1 MISKRNMVDFDGFQG
16 SISSDGIYEFP
27 SLHHLDSHNKHR
39 IWSIFIRIIKKDG
52 QSHEINWDIKKDK
65 QLKISPDYFKTG
77 SEYVS
82 LPSDAIAEAWI
93 ETGITDGKIT
103 RSSPTYFEN
112 NAFEGQKNQR
122 NAFQQALIYSRSQYL
137 KRVNKGGQVMGDFQS
152 NNVEDKKASEKEDKK
167 ASKKVVKK
175 ITKKS
180 KDKSDDNERSND
192 LSTYN
197 ERSND
202 LSTYNERS
210 NALDMYFPMLAKAYK
225 DGKKHLKFPLYIQ
238 PKLDG
243 MRCLSFIKDNH
254 KNYSDVVIYSR
265 TKKPFG
271 NIDYIK
277 KLLYPYLV
285 MFYDKKEKQSIY
297 LDGEL
302 YLHGKKLQDIS
313 GQNRKEF
320 EDEKDQN
327 KNQYHIYD
335 CFYPKNLDQEYKD
348 RKELLS
354 SVFTAI
360 KKDNNPSVLQYIK
373 PVETLLVQDEKESV
387 KVFNR
392 FILEKYEGAILRN
405 THGLYLANK
414 DKTGAFMRSNNLVK
428 MKKKFTDEFEIIG
441 FTEGRGKDKGAII
454 WICKTKKNVEFN
466 VTPKDM
472 TYEERYKLYDVCKK
486 DFTPYLGKPLTVE
499 YEDLSKLK
507 VPQRA
512 KALVIRDYE

>member
-16 SISSDGIYEFP
+16 SISGNGIYEFP
-27 SLHHLDSHNKHR
+27 SLHHLDSNNKHR
-39 IWSIFIRIIKKDG
+39 IWSIFIRIISKDG

-65 QLKISPDYFKTG
+65 QLKISLDYLKTG
-77 SEYVS
+77 SDYVS
-82 LPSDAIAEAWI
+82 LPSDAIAEAWV
-93 ETGITDGKIT
+93 ETGIIDGKIT
-103 RSSPTYFEN
+103 RSAPTYFEN

-122 NAFQQALIYSRSQYL
+122 NAFQQAMIYSRSQYL
-137 KRVNKGGQVMGDFQS
+137 KRVNKGGKTIEEFKGKASIEKESID
-152 NNVEDKKASEKEDKK
+152 NPDKKNIKK
-167 ASKKVVKK
+167 K
-175 ITKKS
+175 TKS
-180 KDKSDDNERSND
+180 IHT
-192 LSTYN
+192 ST
-197 ERSND
+197 S
-202 LSTYNERS
+202 L
-210 NALDMYFPMLAKAYK
+210 MYFPMLAKAYK

-243 MRCLSFIKDNH
+243 MRCLSFIKDNY
-254 KNYSDVVIYSR
+254 KDYSDVVIYSR
-265 TKKPFG
+265 TKKEFG
-271 NIDYIK
+271 NIEYIK
-277 KLLYPYLV
+277 KLLYPYLA
-285 MFYDKKEKQSIY
+285 MFYDKKEEQSIY

-313 GQNRKEF
+313 GQNRREF

-335 CFYPKNLDQEYKD
+335 CFYPKNLNQEYKD
-348 RKELLS
+348 RKELLA
-354 SVFTAI
+354 SVFSSI
-360 KKDNNPSVLQYIK
+360 KKDNNTLALEYIK

-392 FILEKYEGAILRN
+392 FISEKYEGAILRN
-405 THGLYLANK
+405 AKGLYLANK
-414 DKTGAFMRSNNLVK
+414 DKTGAFMRSNDLVK
-428 MKKKFTDEFEIIG
+428 MKKKFTDEFTIVG

-454 WICKTKKNVEFN
+454 WVCKTKKNVEFN
-466 VTPKDM
+466 VAPKDM
-472 TYEERYKLYDVCKK
+472 TYEERYKLYDLCKK

>member
-16 SISSDGIYEFP
+16 SISSNGIYEFP

-77 SEYVS
+77 SDYVS
-82 LPSDAIAEAWI
+82 LPSDAIAEAWV

-152 NNVEDKKASEKEDKK
+152 NNVEDKKESEKEDKK
-167 ASKKVVKK
+167 ENRKAVKK
-175 ITKKS
+175 STKKS
-180 KDKSDDNERSND
+180 KDKSDDKSDDNEPVTND
-192 LSTYN
+192 RSTYK
-197 ERSND
+197 EPVSNIF
-202 LSTYNERS
+202 
-210 NALDMYFPMLAKAYK
+210 DMYFPMLAKAYK

-348 RKELLS
+348 RKELLALIFS
-354 SVFTAI
+354 AI

-392 FILEKYEGAILRN
+392 FISEKYEGAILRN

>member
-16 SISSDGIYEFP
+16 SISGNGIYEFP
-27 SLHHLDSHNKHR
+27 SLHHIDSNNRHR
-39 IWSIFIRIIKKDG
+39 IWSIFIRIISKDG

-65 QLKISPDYFKTG
+65 QLKISKDYFKTG
-77 SEYVS
+77 SDYVN
-82 LPSDAIAEAWI
+82 LPSDAIVEAWV
-93 ETGITDGKIT
+93 ETGIIDGKIT
-103 RSSPTYFEN
+103 RSAPTYFEN

-122 NAFQQALIYSRSQYL
+122 NAFQQAMIYSRSQYL
-137 KRVNKGGQVMGDFQS
+137 KRVNKGGQTMNEFQGKAS
-152 NNVEDKKASEKEDKK
+152 IDKPDKKT
-167 ASKKVVKK
+167 SKK
-175 ITKKS
+175 TK
-180 KDKSDDNERSND
+180 SND
-192 LSTYN
+192 ITV
-197 ERSND
+197 
-202 LSTYNERS
+202 
-210 NALDMYFPMLAKAYK
+210 MYFPMLAKAYK

-254 KNYSDVVIYSR
+254 KDYSDVVIYSR
-265 TKKPFG
+265 TKKEFG
-271 NIDYIK
+271 NIEYIK
-277 KLLYPYLV
+277 KLLYPYLA
-285 MFYDKKEKQSIY
+285 MFYDKKELQSIY

-360 KKDNNPSVLQYIK
+360 KKDNNHSVLEYIK

-392 FILEKYEGAILRN
+392 FISEKYEGAILRN
-405 THGLYLANK
+405 TKGLYLANK
-414 DKTGAFMRSNNLVK
+414 DKTGAFMRSNDLVK
-428 MKKKFTDEFEIIG
+428 MKKKFTDEFTIVG

-472 TYEERYKLYDVCKK
+472 TYEERYKLYDLCKK

>member
-16 SISSDGIYEFP
+16 SISSDGIYGFP
-27 SLHHLDSHNKHR
+27 SLHHTDSNNKHR
-39 IWSIFIRIIKKDG
+39 IWSIFIRIISKDG

-65 QLKISPDYFKTG
+65 QLKISPNYFKTG
-77 SEYVS
+77 SDYVN
-82 LPSDAIAEAWI
+82 LPSDAIVEAWV
-93 ETGITDGKIT
+93 ETGIIDGKIT
-103 RSSPTYFEN
+103 RSAPTYFEN

-122 NAFQQALIYSRSQYL
+122 NAFQQAMIYSRSQYL
-137 KRVNKGGQVMGDFQS
+137 KRVNKGGQTMNEFQGKISIDNTSADDKNLNDVES
-152 NNVEDKKASEKEDKK
+152 NKKS
-167 ASKKVVKK
+167 SKKK
-175 ITKKS
+175 T
-180 KDKSDDNERSND
+180 KSDYTSVNV
-192 LSTYN
+192 ST
-197 ERSND
+197 
-202 LSTYNERS
+202 L
-210 NALDMYFPMLAKAYK
+210 MYFPMLAKAYK

-243 MRCLSFIKDNH
+243 MRCLSFIKDGH
-254 KNYSDVVIYSR
+254 KDYSDVVIYSR
-265 TKKPFG
+265 TKKEFG
-271 NIDYIK
+271 NIEYIK

-360 KKDNNPSVLQYIK
+360 KKDNNSSVLEYIK

-392 FILEKYEGAILRN
+392 FISEKYEGAILRN
-405 THGLYLANK
+405 TKGLYLANK
-414 DKTGAFMRSNNLVK
+414 DKTGAFMRSNDLVK
-428 MKKKFTDEFEIIG
+428 MKKKFTDEFTIVG

-454 WICKTKKNVEFN
+454 WVCKTKKNVEFN

-472 TYEERYKLYDVCKK
+472 TYEERYKLYDLCKK

>member
-1 MISKRNMVDFDGFQG
+1 MISKRNMVDFDDFQG
-16 SISSDGIYEFP
+16 SISGNGIYEFP
-27 SLHHLDSHNKHR
+27 SLHHTDSNNRHR
-39 IWSIFIRIIKKDG
+39 IWSIFIRIISKDG

-65 QLKISPDYFKTG
+65 QLKISKDYFKTG
-77 SEYVS
+77 SDYVN
-82 LPSDAIAEAWI
+82 LPSDAIVEAWV
-93 ETGITDGKIT
+93 ETGIIDGKIT
-103 RSSPTYFEN
+103 RSAPTYFEN

-122 NAFQQALIYSRSQYL
+122 NAFQQAMIYSRSQYL
-137 KRVNKGGQVMGDFQS
+137 KRVNKGGQTMNEFQGKAS
-152 NNVEDKKASEKEDKK
+152 IEKESIEKESIDKPDKKT
-167 ASKKVVKK
+167 SKK
-175 ITKKS
+175 TK
-180 KDKSDDNERSND
+180 SND
-192 LSTYN
+192 ITV
-197 ERSND
+197 
-202 LSTYNERS
+202 
-210 NALDMYFPMLAKAYK
+210 MYFPMLAKAYK

-243 MRCLSFIKDNH
+243 MRCLSFIKDNY
-254 KNYSDVVIYSR
+254 KDYSDVVIYSR
-265 TKKPFG
+265 TKKEFG
-271 NIDYIK
+271 NIEYIK
-277 KLLYPYLV
+277 KLLYPYLA
-285 MFYDKKEKQSIY
+285 MFYDKKELQSIY

-360 KKDNNPSVLQYIK
+360 KKDNNHSVLEYIK

-405 THGLYLANK
+405 TKGLYLANK
-414 DKTGAFMRSNNLVK
+414 DKTGAFMRSNDLVK
-428 MKKKFTDEFEIIG
+428 MKKKFTDEFTIVG

-454 WICKTKKNVEFN
+454 WVCKTKKNVEFN

-472 TYEERYKLYDVCKK
+472 TYEERYKLYDLCKK